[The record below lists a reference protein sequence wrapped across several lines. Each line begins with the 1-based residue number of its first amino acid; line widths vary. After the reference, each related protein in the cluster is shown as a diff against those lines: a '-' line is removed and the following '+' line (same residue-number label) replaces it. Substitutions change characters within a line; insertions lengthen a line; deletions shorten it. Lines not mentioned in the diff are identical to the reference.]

1 MEASERQQ
9 LPLDSGHEG
18 SVRVLGDRLV
28 IESLTVSDERAARVV
43 RERAEA
49 GYDPVETV
57 ADAVEVGTRVL
68 GREGLEADVDLARA
82 EFERAASALNE
93 RWGEQA
99 RGVVESLQQE
109 MQRAFEPESGMVSQ
123 AITSQVDELAEQIA
137 KNFDGERATA
147 VQHQIRELT
156 SKAVE
161 ERMQALVRH
170 LSSEDGANP
179 LADFKQA
186 MGRIITEAARNQEA
200 HSRRL
205 GEKLGE
211 VEKAVVRL
219 DQQAEARRQVAE
231 VEERGTAKGRSFEE
245 LVHGALEEIAQG
257 RGDAASHVGDERGE
271 SGGKKG
277 DSIVEVGAA
286 EGPAQARLV
295 FEVKNT
301 RLSKNDAWRE
311 LNAALEQRDAAFAVL
326 VVGGEDKVPAGRQ
339 QLHEYEGNK
348 MIVAVDREQPVGIAL
363 EFAYRYARSRALMA
377 RSRSLAVDAQGVRD
391 AAERARSELRELQ
404 KARLALTGIT
414 DGAERVRATIDA
426 IDESVRT
433 ELDGI
438 DALVAASDS
447 VG

>member
-1 MEASERQQ
+1 MEASEKQQ
-9 LPLDSGHEG
+9 LPLDGEKRA
-18 SVRVLGDRLV
+18 SVRALGDRIV

-49 GYDPVETV
+49 GYEPVDTV
-57 ADAVEVGTRVL
+57 RDAVEVGARVL
-68 GREGLEADVDLARA
+68 GREGLEGDVDMVRV
-82 EFERAASALNE
+82 EFERVAGGLHE

-99 RGVVESLQQE
+99 RGVVEALQKE
-109 MQRAFEPESGMVSQ
+109 MERAFEPDGGTLSR
-123 AITSQVDELAEQIA
+123 AIDAQVTELSEQIA
-137 KNFDGERATA
+137 KNFDGERSTA
-147 VQHQIRELT
+147 VQHQVKELT

-219 DQQAEARRQVAE
+219 DEQAEARRQVAE
-231 VEERGTAKGRSFEE
+231 AEERGTAKGRTFEE
-245 LVHGALEEIAQG
+245 LVHGAIEEIAQA

-286 EGPAQARLV
+286 EGAPQARVV
-295 FEVKNT
+295 FEVKDS

-326 VVGGEDKVPAGRQ
+326 VVGGEDNVPSGRQ

-348 MIVAVDREQPVGIAL
+348 LIVAVARDDPSGLAL

-426 IDESVRT
+426 IDASVRA

-438 DALVAASDS
+438 DELVADADAA
-447 VG
+447 G

>member
-1 MEASERQQ
+1 MEASERQ
-9 LPLDSGHEG
+9 LPLDDEHRA
-18 SVRVLGDRLV
+18 SVRALGDRIV
-28 IESLTVSDERAARVV
+28 IESLTVSDARAARVV

-49 GYDPVETV
+49 GYDPIQTV

-68 GREGLEADVDLARA
+68 AREGLEADVDLVRV
-82 EFERAASALNE
+82 EFERVAGSLHE

-99 RGVVESLQQE
+99 RAVVEALQTE
-109 MQRAFEPESGMVSQ
+109 MERAFEPERGTLAQ
-123 AITSQVDELAEQIA
+123 AINAQVNELAEQIA
-137 KNFDGERATA
+137 KNFDGERSTA
-147 VQHQIRELT
+147 VQHQVRELT

-161 ERMQALVRH
+161 ERMQALLRH
-170 LSSEDGANP
+170 LSSDDGANP
-179 LADFKQA
+179 LADFKRATGQ
-186 MGRIITEAARNQEA
+186 IVTEAARNQEA

-205 GEKLGE
+205 AEKLGE
-211 VEKAVVRL
+211 IEKAVVRL

-245 LVHGALEEIAQG
+245 RVHAALEEIAQA

-277 DSIVEVGAA
+277 DSIVEIGAA
-286 EGPAQARLV
+286 EGAPQARIV
-295 FEVKNT
+295 FEAKDR

-311 LNAALEQRDAAFAVL
+311 LNAALEQRDAVFAVL

-348 MIVAVDREQPVGIAL
+348 LIVVVDRDQPVGISL
-363 EFAYRYARSRALMA
+363 EFAYRYARSRALMT
-377 RSRSLAVDAQGVRD
+377 RSRSLAVDAQGVHD

-404 KARLALTGIT
+404 KARLALTAIT
-414 DGAERVRATIDA
+414 DGAERVRSTIDA
-426 IDESVRT
+426 IDATVRT

-438 DALVAASDS
+438 DALVAASDIAR
-447 VG
+447 